1 MKRNI
6 VVTIDNSIDDEDH
19 VHVNNLSSIVN
30 YSCDSISLYVLEY
43 LKEKDHIILVKS
55 LLEKLRPGGRLIL
68 AANNAMCIAQ
78 QFVNSSIS
86 HESFLKFFANKQS
99 LVSLESLYTMI
110 DFEFFD
116 IIDLD
121 INNNTIKLVI
131 ERKHI

>member
-6 VVTIDNSIDDEDH
+6 IVTIDNSIDDEDH
-19 VHVNNLSSIVN
+19 VHVNNLSSTVN

-55 LLEKLRPGGRLIL
+55 LLEKLRPGGRLLL
-68 AANNAMCIAQ
+68 AANNAKSIAQ

-86 HESFLKFFANKQS
+86 HESFLKFFTNKQS